1 MSAQSPTRAR
11 WQTMISRIAG
21 RSFADLRT
29 YCAQDTR
36 AMVDLLRRTEGEGG
50 EWTVN
55 DLEVSELF
63 GHKLLHS
70 VGIAQ

>member
-1 MSAQSPTRAR
+1 VNDR
-11 WQTMISRIAG
+11 
-21 RSFADLRT
+21 
-29 YCAQDTR
+29 
-36 AMVDLLRRTEGEGG
+36 
-50 EWTVN
+50 TVN